1 MTPDQVL
8 DEFRDAEALL
18 EGHFILSSGLHSRT
32 YLQCARVLMDTR
44 RAARLAEALA
54 AKITDNAGG
63 AIDCVVAPAMGGLII
78 GHEAARALNVDS
90 MFLERVDGE
99 FTLRRGFHL
108 SENANVVMIEDIVT
122 TGLSS
127 REAIAAIGAHGG
139 HVVSAGCLIDRSGGT
154 ADIGVSTGQPRQALR
169 LKPLARIMCP
179 PIWQMFRQSSREVAA
194 SNRRASCSSVAIHK
208 HFSNGCASFSGR
220 VKVGGGRP
228 NIFGSAPSGFP
239 AHRIPLLWVWQS
251 VLLPQ
256 PILFWA
262 RILLWCAI
270 IIYFIGGN
278 FIAAVLGTWVGNPAS
293 FPFIWLATF
302 NTGNFLLGRMLMTGS
317 CCNYPLSF

>member
-44 RAARLAEALA
+44 RAARLAEVLA

-78 GHEAARALNVDS
+78 GHEVARALNVDS

-154 ADIGVSTGQPRQALR
+154 ADIGVTLASLASISVETFSADNVPADLADVPAIKPGSRG
-169 LKPLARIMCP
+169 LK
-179 PIWQMFRQSSREVAA
+179 
-194 SNRRASCSSVAIHK
+194 
-208 HFSNGCASFSGR
+208 
-220 VKVGGGRP
+220 
-228 NIFGSAPSGFP
+228 
-239 AHRIPLLWVWQS
+239 
-251 VLLPQ
+251 
-256 PILFWA
+256 
-262 RILLWCAI
+262 
-270 IIYFIGGN
+270 
-278 FIAAVLGTWVGNPAS
+278 
-293 FPFIWLATF
+293 
-302 NTGNFLLGRMLMTGS
+302 
-317 CCNYPLSF
+317 